1 MKDKIVA
8 LIQGA
13 DITDDGEVSLARSL
27 SFLLRSNF
35 EGAIVCQGQ
44 LFLYDSGLWSRLT
57 RDVVLSCIQAF
68 NGLPW
73 IAGDKQKVVK
83 LSHSKVVGIFNSLL
97 VCRELLDDTFFDN
110 VPAGVSFL
118 NGFVAVDGP
127 KITIERHSPDQRAT
141 MQIEENIPAKPSEA
155 VPNEFISFLNE
166 LFLGEDDAAEKVV
179 LLRQFIGMAL
189 AGLAATDGQK
199 ALLLYGGRGN
209 GKSVLIEAIT
219 SLFDPMTVVSSS
231 PSRWSEE
238 YYIHMLHP
246 PARLNV
252 CSELP
257 EQSKGS
263 SSETFKQVV
272 SADVVTGREAYG
284 KPVSFRPKC
293 AHIFAANSLPSSVS
307 GDYSHGFF
315 RRWIILELKREF
327 TKENTRRSP
336 RDIQRGLKGERGTII
351 IWALRAVAKVLRTG
365 EYSLPVSS
373 AKVFQDWKVE
383 TNPVADFIECCA
395 ERSENFEKFSYVYDE
410 YKDWSMAAGRKTMS
424 KIMFGRRLTECEI
437 KWRKEATGKAVALRM
452 RPRTEWLDF
461 THH

>member
-1 MKDKIVA
+1 MKEKIVA
-8 LIQGA
+8 LIQETE
-13 DITDDGEVSLARSL
+13 ITDDGEVSLARSL

-35 EGAIVCQGQ
+35 EGVVVCQGQ
-44 LFLYDSGLWSRLT
+44 LFIYGSGVWSRLT
-57 RDVVLSCIQAF
+57 RDVVLSSIQAF

-83 LSHSKVVGIFNSLL
+83 LSHAKVVGIFNSLL
-97 VCRELLDDTFFDN
+97 VCRELLDDTFFDD

-127 KITIERHSPDQRAT
+127 KITIERHSPDQKAT

-155 VPNEFISFLNE
+155 VPNEFISFLND
-166 LFLGEDDAAEKVV
+166 LFLGEDDAPEKVV

-199 ALLLYGGRGN
+199 ALLLYGGGGN

-219 SLFDPMTVVSSS
+219 NLFDPMTVVSSS

-263 SSETFKQVV
+263 SSETFEQVV

-336 RDIQRGLKGERGTII
+336 RDIQRSLENERGTII
-351 IWALRAVAKVLRTG
+351 IWALRAVAKVIKTG

-373 AKVFQDWKVE
+373 SKVFEEWKVE
-383 TNPVADFIECCA
+383 TNPVADFIESCA
-395 ERSENFEKFSYVYDE
+395 EHSTSFERFSYVYE
-410 YKDWSMAAGRKTMS
+410 EFKDWAMAAGRRPMS
-424 KIMFGRRLTECEI
+424 KVAFGRRLRECEI
-437 KWRKEATGKAVALRM
+437 RMRREASGKAVALKM
-452 RPRTEWLDF
+452 KPRTEWLDF